1 MLYLKSFTFPT
12 DGEEFDVIIN
22 VKEKCYSSFYPF
34 KILSQRGIEKIDFEP
49 VTIFYGSNG
58 SGKTTALNVIA
69 EKLKLE
75 RSSAYNKSSFFN
87 DYVDLC
93 GYTLKGTVIPANSRI
108 ITSDDVFDFML
119 NLRMLNEGIDT
130 GREKLFEE
138 YRKIKSGDN
147 GKFRL
152 RSLDDFEELKRLTS
166 VRRNTQSM
174 YVKKNV
180 GVNVREQSN
189 GESAFMYFAQKIE
202 ENALYLLDEPE
213 NSLSPQKQMELVRF
227 LEDSARFYGCQFIIA
242 THSPFVLSVKNA
254 QIYDFDSCPA
264 AVKRWTELEN
274 VRVYY
279 NFFKQ
284 HRADFE
290 K

>member
-1 MLYLKSFTFPT
+1 
-12 DGEEFDVIIN
+12 
-22 VKEKCYSSFYPF
+22 
-34 KILSQRGIEKIDFEP
+34 
-49 VTIFYGSNG
+49 
-58 SGKTTALNVIA
+58 
-69 EKLKLE
+69 
-75 RSSAYNKSSFFN
+75 
-87 DYVDLC
+87 
-93 GYTLKGTVIPANSRI
+93 
-108 ITSDDVFDFML
+108 ML

-254 QIYDFDSCPA
+254 QIYDFDACPA

-279 NFFKQ
+279 NFLNSTGQILKNN
-284 HRADFE
+284 ADNYALLTMQ
-290 K
+290 

>member
-75 RSSAYNKSSFFN
+75 RSAVYNKSNFFN

-93 GYTLKGTVIPANSRI
+93 GYTLKGTAIPAS
-108 ITSDDVFDFML
+108 
-119 NLRMLNEGIDT
+119 
-130 GREKLFEE
+130 
-138 YRKIKSGDN
+138 
-147 GKFRL
+147 
-152 RSLDDFEELKRLTS
+152 SLDDFEELKRLTS